1 MSGEK
6 ILLVDDEQDIVELLE
21 YNLLKE
27 GYQVRTASNGKE
39 ALKKSLMNKGLIIIV
54 QLAGFDLAFKG

>member
-21 YNLLKE
+21 YNLRKE
-27 GYQVRTASNGKE
+27 GYQVRTALNGQE
-39 ALKKSLMNKGLIIIV
+39 ALKI
-54 QLAGFDLAFKG
+54 A